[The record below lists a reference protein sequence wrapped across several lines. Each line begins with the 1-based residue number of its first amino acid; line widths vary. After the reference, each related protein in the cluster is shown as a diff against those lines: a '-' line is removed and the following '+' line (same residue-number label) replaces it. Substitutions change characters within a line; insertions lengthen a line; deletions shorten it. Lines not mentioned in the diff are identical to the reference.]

1 MTITFLD
8 LYNEVAGQPWS
19 MFDADAESM
28 DDLESSLRISIN
40 KATSYL
46 WNLYP
51 WSFRK
56 NISKIRTKAGKAEYD
71 LPIGLLQRKT
81 IDGSQRYGIKYNN
94 KFLSYRDDYEV
105 LDNIEETSGEPTD
118 FYIDGDKLY
127 IYPTP
132 DDTYTISISYLSA
145 TYSQSEDEEDKFSFT
160 EDSDILNIPEK
171 YEEIFKNCVISL
183 SMLYAIADET
193 DENYSGYQR
202 QYDDALQILMKYCK
216 DSIVDKY
223 IVW

>member
-19 MFDADAESM
+19 MFDADAES
-28 DDLESSLRISIN
+28 DEDLESSLKISIN

-56 NISKIRTKAGKAEYD
+56 STYKFRTKTDKLEYD

-81 IDGSQRYGIKYNN
+81 VNGNQKYGIKYGN
-94 KFLSYRDDYEV
+94 KFLDYKDDYEE
-105 LDNIEETSGEPTD
+105 LDLTDTKGEPEG

-132 DDTYTISISYLSA
+132 DDAYQININYLSLA
-145 TYSQSEDEEDKFSFT
+145 YAQDVDEEDIYAFK
-160 EDSDILNIPEK
+160 EDTDTLKIPEK
-171 YEEIFKNCVISL
+171 YEELFKNCLISL
-183 SMLYAIADET
+183 SMLYAIADES
-193 DENYSGYQR
+193 DENYSGYLK
-202 QYDDALQILMKYCK
+202 QYEDALQILMKYCK
-216 DSIVDKY
+216 DSVVDKY